1 MISARMKPSV
11 VRVITPLCRGLL
23 RLGISADFMTLIGTL
38 IVVIGSF
45 TLIVSGKFLAS
56 IVIIGLALLTDLLDG
71 TMARISEKGPT
82 VWGNFLDSTLDRIA
96 DGAILVSLALYLHNQ
111 ENSFF
116 ILVLLTLPI
125 SALVPYTRAKA
136 ESLGIECKGG
146 FAERTER
153 LLILGLAG
161 VLDLLGI
168 DWGIE
173 LGVWSLLILSGITVL
188 QRMAIVRKATRSK
201 IS

>member
-1 MISARMKPSV
+1 MISAHLKPSV
-11 VRVITPLCRGLL
+11 VRIITPLCRVLL
-23 RLGISADFMTLIGTL
+23 RIGVTPDLMTIFGTT
-38 IVVIGSF
+38 IVVLGSF
-45 TLIVSGKFLAS
+45 TLLSNGHILSS
-56 IVIIGLALLTDLLDG
+56 IVVIGLALLTDLLDG

-82 VWGNFLDSTLDRIA
+82 IWGNFLDSTLDRIA
-96 DGAILVSLALYLHNQ
+96 DGAILVSLAIYLHNQ
-111 ENSFF
+111 QDSLFTV
-116 ILVLLTLPI
+116 VLLTLPL

-161 VLDLLGI
+161 VLDLFGI
-168 DWGIE
+168 DWGIG
-173 LGVWSLLILSGITVL
+173 LGVWSLLILSSITVL
-188 QRMAIVRKATRSK
+188 QRMEIVRKATRSK

>member
-82 VWGNFLDSTLDRIA
+82 VWGNFLDSTLDRKS
-96 DGAILVSLALYLHNQ
+96 V
-111 ENSFF
+111 
-116 ILVLLTLPI
+116 V
-125 SALVPYTRAKA
+125 
-136 ESLGIECKGG
+136 
-146 FAERTER
+146 
-153 LLILGLAG
+153 
-161 VLDLLGI
+161 
-168 DWGIE
+168 
-173 LGVWSLLILSGITVL
+173 
-188 QRMAIVRKATRSK
+188 
-201 IS
+201 